1 MCFSSFVRIVRGC
14 FLQGVCTTGIFVYLV
29 FILMTMEAATKSP
42 TPHIGRKI
50 ARMREMLGVKQE
62 ALAHELGITQ
72 QAVSKLEQSSVLE
85 EDRLE
90 QVAKVLGVPARAI
103 ENFSEETA
111 INIISN
117 TFNDEASAY
126 SNNYKCNFNPLDKVV
141 ELYDA
146 LLKEKDEKIAL
157 LERFLGDGK

>member
-1 MCFSSFVRIVRGC
+1 
-14 FLQGVCTTGIFVYLV
+14 
-29 FILMTMEAATKSP
+29 METSTKSP
-42 TPHIGRKI
+42 TPHIGRKV
-50 ARMREMLGVKQE
+50 ARMREMLGIKQE
-62 ALAHELGITQ
+62 ALAHDLGITQ
-72 QAVSKLEQSSVLE
+72 QAVSKLEQSPVLE

-90 QVAKVLGVPARAI
+90 QVAKVLGVPAKAI

-117 TFNDEASAY
+117 TFHDQAVNM
-126 SNNYKCNFNPLDKVV
+126 NYRCTFNPMDKMV

-157 LERFLGDGK
+157 LERFLAERQ